1 MTNNVRVYLN
11 NSTTILCLKI
21 VVLFFALG
29 GVGAAGGTKL
39 MMLMNG
45 GACIQGIE
53 AGWGYLLA
61 SACLAVPGMLLLRH
75 ARNSTARSPGRAQPG
90 GAPRKGKKCQSPA

>member
-1 MTNNVRVYLN
+1 MTNNMRVYPN
-11 NSTTILCLKI
+11 KSTTILGLKI

-29 GVGAAGGTKL
+29 GVGAVGGTKL

-45 GACIQGIE
+45 GACLQGSD

-61 SACLAVPGMLLLRH
+61 SACLALPGMLLLRH
-75 ARNSTARSPGRAQPG
+75 LGSTADRSLGQAQP
-90 GAPRKGKKCQSPA
+90 ADAHRNVK